1 MISIGK
7 ATWSSR
13 RGRRRTAA
21 RHDRTFP
28 TGWRA
33 SEDDRPLQA
42 VSERRLLGAVSMR
55 ARRMR
60 LTFDPPAA
68 RARIA
73 WAGLRAH
80 PRRCR
85 ALWMPRKGR

>member
-1 MISIGK
+1 
-7 ATWSSR
+7 
-13 RGRRRTAA
+13 
-21 RHDRTFP
+21 
-28 TGWRA
+28 
-33 SEDDRPLQA
+33 